1 MSRIIRSRRTGAKGC
16 WRLVPG
22 SGMALYVRIRAA
34 GLSEPQ
40 VFPSLLSGRGS
51 GRPSGAGMFRILLVD
66 DDPVAAYLM
75 RKVMENLQGPHE
87 LHSVID
93 GVEAL
98 DFLHRRE
105 TRAIIGI

>member
-1 MSRIIRSRRTGAKGC
+1 
-16 WRLVPG
+16 
-22 SGMALYVRIRAA
+22 
-34 GLSEPQ
+34 
-40 VFPSLLSGRGS
+40 
-51 GRPSGAGMFRILLVD
+51 MFRILLVD